1 MIRPLIAGM
10 VVAASALSL
19 AGPSAQARDSQFN
32 NCIGLCTKQEY
43 NCRFAG
49 TYTPKC
55 QAKFR
60 VCADSCARTGRPI
73 SFGLIR

>member
-1 MIRPLIAGM
+1 MIRSLIAGA
-10 VVAASALSL
+10 VLTSALALTAASA
-19 AGPSAQARDSQFN
+19 QAESRFN
-32 NCIGLCTKQEY
+32 KCIGSCTVEEH

-60 VCADSCARTGRPI
+60 ICADSCARTGRPL
-73 SFGLIR
+73 SFRSIR